1 MLRSRIVRTWNTLQ
15 HSLLLKNQ
23 RRPRSS
29 EYFQWKPE
37 CWKFNYIQCCTYS
50 GTMGAGLHG
59 EVRSILLFG
68 LLAKQSSLGLRLWG
82 SPTSPPGTAAQGRS
96 GPLQLRMEPRGL
108 LPEEVRVFGATS
120 PSLSPLPLLFR
131 QLHSKD

>member
-1 MLRSRIVRTWNTLQ
+1 MLGSRIVRTWNTLQ
-15 HSLLLKNQ
+15 RPLLLKNQ
-23 RRPRSS
+23 HRPRSS

-37 CWKFNYIQCCTYS
+37 CWKFNYIQRCTRS
-50 GTMGAGLHG
+50 GTTGAGLRG
-59 EVRSILLFG
+59 EVRSILLSG
-68 LLAKQSSLGLRLWG
+68 LVAKQSSLGLRLWG
-82 SPTSPPGTAAQGRS
+82 SPTAPPGMAAQGRS
-96 GPLQLRMEPRGL
+96 GLLQLRMEPRGL